1 MTEITS
7 RKNKA
12 VLDVV
17 DLHSKRGRDAQ
28 GLFFTE
34 GSKLFEEAISAGRV
48 PVRVF
53 VTAGFLASH
62 GDIADIGS
70 EVIIVTDEVYDKMTD
85 EGAPEGILAVFEKRE
100 PDAVSEDSCILLLEG
115 IQDPGNLGTLLRCA
129 VAFGV
134 SRVLTVGCADTY
146 SPKTVR
152 STMGAVF
159 KMPCRAFD
167 TIDSAVSFA
176 RERCDTVIATAL
188 HSDSVSLEEA
198 DTSHAVIMIGSEG
211 RGLSERAIELS
222 DTRVIIP
229 IENIES
235 LNASV
240 AGAICMYDSMQK
252 RKKK

>member
-17 DLHSKRGRDAQ
+17 SLHSKKCRDEA

-34 GSKLFEEAISAGRV
+34 GAKLLEEASSAGRM

-53 VTAGFLASH
+53 VTESFLTSH
-62 GDIADIGS
+62 KSIAELDT
-70 EVIIVTDEVYDKMTD
+70 EVIKVTEEVYDKMTD
-85 EGAPEGILAVFEKRE
+85 ENSPEGVLAVFEKRI
-100 PDAVSEDSCILLLEG
+100 PDSSAKDSCILLLES

-134 SRVLTVGCADTY
+134 REVLTVGCADLY
-146 SPKTVR
+146 GPKTVR

-167 TIDSAVSFA
+167 DIDTAVSYA
-176 RERCDTVIATAL
+176 REHCSTVIATAL
-188 HSDSVSLEEA
+188 HADSVSIEEA
-198 DTSHAVIMIGSEG
+198 DTSRAVIMIGSEG

-222 DTRVIIP
+222 DKKVIIP

>member
-1 MTEITS
+1 MIEITS

-17 DLHSKRGRDAQ
+17 SLHSKKGRDDA

-34 GSKLFEEAISAGRV
+34 GAKLLDEAVSAGRT

-53 VTAGFLASH
+53 VTEDFLTSH
-62 GDIADIGS
+62 PDVVKIGS
-70 EVIIVTDEVYDKMTD
+70 EVIKVTREVYDKMTD
-85 EGAPEGILAVFEKRE
+85 ENSPEGILAVFEKRIPE
-100 PDAVSEDSCILLLEG
+100 TVKNDSCILLLEG

-134 SRVLTVGCADTY
+134 METVTVGCADLY

-159 KMPCRAFD
+159 KMPCRAFED
-167 TIDSAVSFA
+167 IDGAVSYA
-176 RERCDTVIATAL
+176 RQYCNTVIATAL
-188 HSDSVSLEEA
+188 HADSVSLEKV
-198 DTSHAVIMIGSEG
+198 DTSRAVIMIGSEG
-211 RGLSERAIELS
+211 RGLSHRAIELS
-222 DTRVIIP
+222 DKRVIIP

-252 RKKK
+252 RKSR